1 MIYFDFF
8 QFESKIGS
16 YPDPILYR
24 HISFSG
30 QAGKK
35 FLRMN
40 YLLLPTIRMTK
51 IGLDSLGTLKNVSE
65 YVLKVV
71 ILDVGGQYIFNM
83 LVGFKTHL

>member
-1 MIYFDFF
+1 
-8 QFESKIGS
+8 
-16 YPDPILYR
+16 
-24 HISFSG
+24 
-30 QAGKK
+30 
-35 FLRMN
+35 
-40 YLLLPTIRMTK
+40 MTK